1 MKTRTQI
8 IKELNAILE
17 GIKEDG
23 VEDATEWAMFKAIC
37 DIESAIE
44 HLEENED

>member
-8 IKELNAILE
+8 IKELKTILE
-17 GIKEDG
+17 FIREND
-23 VEDATEWAMFKAIC
+23 VEGATEWALFKTIC

-44 HLEENED
+44 NLEENEE

>member
-8 IKELNAILE
+8 IKELKAMLE

-23 VEDATEWAMFKAIC
+23 VEDA
-37 DIESAIE
+37 IE
-44 HLEENED
+44 HLEENEE

>member
-8 IKELNAILE
+8 IKELNATLE
-17 GIKEDG
+17 SIKEDG
-23 VEDATEWAMFKAIC
+23 VEDATEWTVFKTIC

>member
-8 IKELNAILE
+8 IKELKALLE
-17 GIKEDG
+17 AMKESG
-23 VEDATEWAMFKAIC
+23 VEDITDWTFFKTVC

-44 HLEENED
+44 HLEENEE